1 MKQTTIKSPTN
12 TTITNT
18 INRNRYAEVLTLQI
32 TSKNDLKSIPK
43 TIEDFVSNDLQSITI
58 LVLKHQ

>member
-1 MKQTTIKSPTN
+1 MKKTTIKSPTN
-12 TTITNT
+12 NTIINT

>member
-1 MKQTTIKSPTN
+1 MKQTTIKSPNN